1 MFFLRNHLTI
11 GFAFMKLRWT
21 SRASN
26 DLIKIQR
33 HIAKDKPGAAKAWV
47 EKLRRRARLAASE
60 PTAGRTVPEFGQ
72 DDLREVFLGA
82 YRIVYR
88 VQEDGI
94 AVLTVFEGHRLFTE
108 EITK

>member
-1 MFFLRNHLTI
+1 
-11 GFAFMKLRWT
+11 MKLRWT
-21 SRASN
+21 LRASN
-26 DLIKIQR
+26 DLIAIQC
-33 HIAKDKPGAAKAWV
+33 HIARDKPGAAKAWV

-60 PTAGRTVPEFGQ
+60 PTAGRIVPEFGQ

-94 AVLTVFEGHRLFTE
+94 AVLTVFEGHRLLSEKITE
-108 EITK
+108 